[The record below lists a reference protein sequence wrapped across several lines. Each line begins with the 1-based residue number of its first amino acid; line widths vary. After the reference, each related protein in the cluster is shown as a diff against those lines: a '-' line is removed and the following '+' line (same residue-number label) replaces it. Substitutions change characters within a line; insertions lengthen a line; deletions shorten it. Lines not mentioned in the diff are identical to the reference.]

1 MNISPTAPSKLAGS
15 ISAATSPPSSSGSG
29 ASASAPF
36 GDWLV
41 VGDAAVDPK
50 RAVAMKGRYQKLE
63 MSFDCGHLIEFALV
77 DNASGKDVMQDLIKG
92 INITARVK
100 LVSITNP

>member
-63 MSFDCGHLIEFALV
+63 MSFDCGPLV